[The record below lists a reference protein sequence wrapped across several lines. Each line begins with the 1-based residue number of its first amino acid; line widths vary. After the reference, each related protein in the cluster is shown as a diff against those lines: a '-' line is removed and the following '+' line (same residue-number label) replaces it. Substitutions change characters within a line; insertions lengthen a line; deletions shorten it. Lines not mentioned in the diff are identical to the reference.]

1 MHTLELATRTLFRKE
16 ECKWEA
22 EQGKGARMRQEGGT
36 NKEVWK
42 ISSPPRFTD
51 GEESSERV
59 LSGGTGMP
67 GGVAAF

>member
-1 MHTLELATRTLFRKE
+1 
-16 ECKWEA
+16 
-22 EQGKGARMRQEGGT
+22 MRQEDGT